1 MYFSYL
7 RSRFNMFCE
16 NEHLTT
22 KTNTGMTK
30 KIMIIDGGPR
40 KNMNTA
46 AMVDKFAEGT
56 AEAKKAWKDTHW
68 EQDLQKAFDAGKRM
82 AMK

>member
-1 MYFSYL
+1 
-7 RSRFNMFCE
+7 
-16 NEHLTT
+16 
-22 KTNTGMTK
+22 MTK

-40 KNMNTA
+40 KNMKTA

-56 AEAKKAWKDTHW
+56 AEAKKAWKDAHW